1 MDAYKIV
8 ISTNDISSASCDL
21 HDIISCLR
29 RRKGLESLQGVKK
42 FLESLSGSFF
52 SDENIEV
59 EVDSC
64 NLESCIEQL
73 VILVASLDEE
83 TRNESKDD
91 EDSETTIGDCVEAVL
106 DFLKSL
112 RKLGEEPTIPEES
125 MKVIRELRDLG
136 YAVCIFNPDELR
148 GAKPH
153 KVEDELVSAGWEI
166 IDTLASE

>member
-1 MDAYKIV
+1 MAAYKIV

-21 HDIISCLR
+21 HDIISCLS
-29 RRKGLESLQGVKK
+29 RRKGLNCLQGVKK
-42 FLESLSGSFF
+42 FLESLSSSCS
-52 SDENIEV
+52 SDEDIEV

-91 EDSETTIGDCVEAVL
+91 EDSETTIEDCVEAVL

-112 RKLGEEPTIPEES
+112 RTTKEPTMSSESKMYEEVAINLAEIV
-125 MKVIRELRDLG
+125 KNLKNNYPKTLDKILLDIDLS
-136 YAVCIFNPDELR
+136 DEAL
-148 GAKPH
+148 
-153 KVEDELVSAGWEI
+153 EDYLGIVR
-166 IDTLASE
+166 